1 VNTYRHLGT
10 LCVAALGAILA
21 TAPARAELA
30 LSNLIVELQP
40 GKHIREDV
48 EVWNNSPERSFVAIE
63 PREIIDPSL
72 PSQRVFLD
80 PDPEKLGLL
89 VSPSRMILEPGQRRL
104 VRIAT
109 VSTGTDREHVF
120 RVTIK
125 PVIGGIKSNDTG
137 LMVVVGYDV
146 LVLVRPAKPFANV
159 TANRT
164 GRKLTFRN
172 SGNVSVE
179 VVHGQQCDAA
189 RKNCAELPG
198 KRLYAG
204 ASWAVELPSDQPADY
219 LLKSP
224 GKSERR
230 SY

>member
-1 VNTYRHLGT
+1 MNTYRHLGT